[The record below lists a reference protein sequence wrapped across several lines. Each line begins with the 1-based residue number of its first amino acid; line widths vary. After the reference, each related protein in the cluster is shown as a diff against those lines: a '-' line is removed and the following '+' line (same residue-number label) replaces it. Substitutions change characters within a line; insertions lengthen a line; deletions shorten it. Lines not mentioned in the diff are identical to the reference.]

1 MKKIS
6 YEVMHMFRK
15 VLFPTDFSEGA
26 ERAANRFERVNEAK
40 VDEVILLHVIDEGR
54 LEELMNGYYLLYQN
68 GQMELEEIEKKL
80 REKYMAKLQDK
91 VEDVKRVF
99 KTEKVKPVVRF
110 GIPWE
115 EIVKV
120 AEEEDVS
127 LILLPTHGKLG
138 FSKELLGSTA
148 MRVLKKTFRPV
159 LLLKPKCRC
168 GGERE

>member
-1 MKKIS
+1 
-6 YEVMHMFRK
+6 MFRK
-15 VLFPTDFSEGA
+15 VLFPTDFSDGA
-26 ERAANRFERVNEAK
+26 EKAAKRFEKVNE
-40 VDEVILLHVIDEGR
+40 VPVGEVILLHVIDEGTI
-54 LEELMNGYYLLYQN
+54 EDLMNGYSLLYEN
-68 GQMELEEIEKKL
+68 EELELKDVEEKL
-80 REKYMAKLQDK
+80 REKVMEKLQAK

-110 GIPWE
+110 GVPWE

-148 MRVLKKTFRPV
+148 MRVVKKTFRPV

-168 GGERE
+168 GGEGE

>member
-1 MKKIS
+1 
-6 YEVMHMFRK
+6 MFRK

-26 ERAANRFERVNEAK
+26 EEAAKRFERVNEMP
-40 VDEVILLHVIDEGR
+40 VGEVILLHVIDEGAI
-54 LEELMNGYYLLYQN
+54 EDLMNGYSLLYEN
-68 GQMELEEIEKKL
+68 EELELKEVEEKLKMKAME
-80 REKYMAKLQDK
+80 RLQSK
-91 VEDVKRVF
+91 VEDVKRIF

-115 EIVKV
+115 EIVRV

-148 MRVLKKTFRPV
+148 MRVVKKTLRPV
-159 LLLKPKCRC
+159 LLLKPKCKL
-168 GGERE
+168 GGEEE